1 MDRVSKDSSRRAYV
15 VVLSGDRMGET
26 FALGEG
32 RTAIGRGLHA
42 DVRVNDEGISRTHAE
57 IQFEGGEY
65 MLNDAGSTNGTF
77 ANGSRVD
84 APHLLR
90 EGDKVQ
96 IGATSVLKFTFKE
109 DEDDDLQRS
118 LYESALRDRLTG
130 VFNRGYFNNR
140 LESDVAFAMRHG
152 KPLSLVMFEV
162 DEFKAV
168 ADAQG
173 ETVGDGLLQALAQR
187 VQRTTRSEDI
197 FARYSGEAF
206 VLICR
211 DVDALRASK
220 AAHRIQSLVRGEAFA
235 VEGKEHQL
243 TVSLGVA
250 DLAMLH
256 QPSAKALVE
265 AADTA
270 LFVAKRQGQDRV
282 EIFDPESEPTRLV

>member
-1 MDRVSKDSSRRAYV
+1 MDHGRSETARRAFI
-15 VVLSGDRMGET
+15 VVLSGDRMGDT
-26 FALGEG
+26 FPLNEG
-32 RTAIGRGLHA
+32 RSAIGRGLHA
-42 DVRVNDEGISRTHAE
+42 DIRVNDEGISRTHAVVN
-57 IQFEGGEY
+57 FDGTNY
-65 MLNDAGSTNGTF
+65 LLSDAGSTNGTF
-77 ANGSRVD
+77 ANGDRVSEHVL
-84 APHLLR
+84 A

-96 IGATSVLKFTFKE
+96 IGATSVLRFTFQE
-109 DEDDDLQRS
+109 DTDEDLQRS

-152 KPLSLVMFEV
+152 KPLALVMF
-162 DEFKAV
+162 DIDDFRQIN
-168 ADAQG
+168 DGQG
-173 ETVGDGLLQALAQR
+173 RAIGDGVLHALAQR
-187 VQRTTRSEDI
+187 VQGTTRSEDI
-197 FARYSGEAF
+197 FARYGGEEF

-220 AAHRIQSLVRGEAFA
+220 AAHRIGTLVRGEPFN
-235 VEGKEHQL
+235 VDGRDFSI

-256 QPSAKALVE
+256 QPSSKALVE

-270 LFVAKRQGQDRV
+270 LFVAKRQGRDRV